1 MLFVS
6 RAVMMLGVRE
16 AWVSVKT
23 LDRMRGVRY
32 MVFWCGSCAV
42 AVLYYNTVEKRRNGK
57 MRSTMI
63 EGQR

>member
-1 MLFVS
+1 M
-6 RAVMMLGVRE
+6 GVRE